1 MRLKRLKKN
10 NQLKKQME
18 NKTLLI
24 WKMAVASCI
33 SWEVAKFAGSHHP
46 YLAPISVI
54 LCLQST
60 INRSIL
66 FSYHRMV
73 GTIIGISVTV
83 IAAPHLK
90 VNGWTLGIL
99 MLVGGFIAKWLKRDE
114 TALHQVALTILL
126 VFVFEHK
133 AGSYPMDRFRDTL
146 IGAIVAVVIHMI
158 AYPPNFTKQA
168 EKNIQKFVEHL
179 STTYAKV
186 STWIK
191 SGLPIG
197 EGHQLQAEVKTL
209 LEELHQMRNL
219 LKDASDSVK
228 YNPFGHNSKKQ
239 LKKYEKSVLDLSLGY
254 TYLSSVVGNL
264 NAWAKTGTITPM
276 QIAIWADQIH
286 SLGLFF
292 ETKGNP
298 AVFIQ
303 PGDLLKVFISP
314 ELEKKQYPISL
325 YHDTVQ
331 LINEIKQAKS

>member
-1 MRLKRLKKN
+1 MKRLKKN
-10 NQLKKQME
+10 NQRKKQME

-24 WKMAVASCI
+24 WKMAVASFI
-33 SWEVAKFAGSHHP
+33 SWEVAKLAGSHHP
-46 YLAPISVI
+46 YLSPISVI
-54 LCLQST
+54 LCLQTT

-73 GTIIGISVTV
+73 GTVIGISVTV
-83 IAAPHLK
+83 LAAPHLN

-158 AYPPNFTKQA
+158 AYPPNFTKLA
-168 EKNIQKFVEHL
+168 EKNFQKFVEHL
-179 STTYAKV
+179 STTYTNV
-186 STWIK
+186 STWIQ

-209 LEELHQMRNL
+209 LEELHQMRNMI
-219 LKDASDSVK
+219 KDASDSLK

-239 LKKYEKSVLDLSLGY
+239 LQKYEKSVLDLSLGY
-254 TYLSSVVGNL
+254 TYLSSVVENL

-298 AVFIQ
+298 AVSIQ
-303 PGDLLKVFISP
+303 PGDLLKVSISP
-314 ELEKKQYPISL
+314 ELEKQQYSISL

-331 LINEIKQAKS
+331 LLNEIMQAKS